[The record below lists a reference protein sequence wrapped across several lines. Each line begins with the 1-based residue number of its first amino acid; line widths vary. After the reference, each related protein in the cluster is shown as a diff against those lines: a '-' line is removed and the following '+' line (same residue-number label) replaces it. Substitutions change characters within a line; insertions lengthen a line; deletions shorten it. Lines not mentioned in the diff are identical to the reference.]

1 MNRCSKLTNKSVKSA
16 NNSTSMHYGI
26 DVDIYMAALDVHRSW
41 VLALFAE
48 NKEISLKSLNL
59 EWLWQ

>member
-26 DVDIYMAALDVHRSW
+26 DVDIYMAAFDVHRS
-41 VLALFAE
+41 
-48 NKEISLKSLNL
+48 
-59 EWLWQ
+59 